1 MTILTEEESSLV
13 YTWTLYQRH
22 RYLDSRNKLKLNYDK
37 TEVLILTSNW
47 HISIHYI
54 SQLVVGGALIAPTL
68 TVRNLGAMFDQS
80 LTMDD
85 FVKHICKA
93 AYFHLHN
100 SSSIRN
106 CLLKESAFTHVH
118 AFISSRLDY
127 CNAVLAGITETSL
140 YNTTI
145 VHIWTSTA
153 TDHFLTLPHGCGTIF
168 HFIAEARTH

>member
-68 TVRNLGAMFDQS
+68 TVFNLGAMFDQS

-85 FVKHICKA
+85 LVKNIGKV

-100 SSSIRN
+100 ISSIQNR
-106 CLLKESAFTHVH
+106 LLKESAITLVD

-127 CNAVLAGITETSL
+127 CNALQVHMTVTSL
-140 YNTTI
+140 AKLQRIQNMA
-145 VHIWTSTA
+145 VR
-153 TDHFLTLPHGCGTIF
+153 L
-168 HFIAEARTH
+168 

>member
-68 TVRNLGAMFDQS
+68 TVFNLGAMFDQS

-85 FVKHICKA
+85 LVKNIGKV

-100 SSSIRN
+100 ISSIQNR
-106 CLLKESAFTHVH
+106 LLKESAITLVH

-127 CNAVLAGITETSL
+127 CNALQVHMTVTSL
-140 YNTTI
+140 AKLQRIQNMA
-145 VHIWTSTA
+145 VR
-153 TDHFLTLPHGCGTIF
+153 L
-168 HFIAEARTH
+168 

>member
-47 HISIHYI
+47 HISIHCI

-68 TVRNLGAMFDQS
+68 TVFNLGAMFDQS

-85 FVKHICKA
+85 LVKNIGKV

-100 SSSIRN
+100 ISSIQNR
-106 CLLKESAFTHVH
+106 LLKESAITLVD

-127 CNAVLAGITETSL
+127 CNALQVHMTVTSL
-140 YNTTI
+140 AKLQRIQNMA
-145 VHIWTSTA
+145 VR
-153 TDHFLTLPHGCGTIF
+153 L
-168 HFIAEARTH
+168 